1 MVEHFDYVRDES
13 YNFFIALG
21 DVHHEDGT
29 VPALPVYAPDPDG
42 PREYDGVSLS
52 KTPKDGSAEL
62 AGEPYGESSVRFGAL
77 AVEPDRIEEVVSPYR
92 DTEEVYDNMD
102 PEAQAAYDTV
112 RDELDAELM
121 AIGSDTFDVGTDG
134 SDLDLV
140 HLGDYDSF
148 AEDGFEELR
157 EDTGLEEVSEDWLE
171 DRVTG
176 HAERYDVPEAVAEY
190 HHRSPQQRGFMDELK
205 VGFSPSHV
213 PGSWD
218 DAYLPGKDAEGEH
231 IQLEATVTDR
241 THADSWP
248 RSFGLETAEDDRE
261 LELVTYFWAY
271 GGSFEE
277 GDEIVVEGELF
288 EDADTIYLREPGQYA
303 APEELV

>member
-1 MVEHFDYVRDES
+1 MVEHFDYLRDES

-21 DVHHEDGT
+21 DVHHDDGT
-29 VPALPVYAPDPDG
+29 VPVLPVYAPDPDG
-42 PREYDGVSLS
+42 SREYDGVRLS

-77 AVEPDRIEEVVSPYR
+77 AVDPDRIEETVSPYQ
-92 DTEEVYDNMD
+92 DAEEVYDNMD
-102 PEAQAAYDTV
+102 PEAQEAYDAV
-112 RDELDAELM
+112 RKQLDAELM
-121 AIGSDTFDVGTDG
+121 TIGSDTFDVGTDG

-140 HLGDYDSF
+140 HLGDYDAF
-148 AEDGFEELR
+148 ADEGLDALLDG
-157 EDTGLEEVSEDWLE
+157 TGLEEVGEDWLE

-176 HAERYDVPEAVAEY
+176 HAERYEVPESVAEY
-190 HHRSPQQRGFMDELK
+190 HHRSPQQRGFMDDLK

-218 DAYLPGKDAEGEH
+218 GAYVPGTDEEGEP
-231 IQLEATVTDR
+231 IDMEATVTDR

-248 RSFGLETAEDDRE
+248 RMFGVEPVDDDHE
-261 LELVTYFWAY
+261 MELVTYFWAY

-277 GDEIVVEGELF
+277 GDRVRIKGELF
-288 EDADTIYLREPGQYA
+288 EDEDTLYLREPGQYA
-303 APEELV
+303 APQEVL